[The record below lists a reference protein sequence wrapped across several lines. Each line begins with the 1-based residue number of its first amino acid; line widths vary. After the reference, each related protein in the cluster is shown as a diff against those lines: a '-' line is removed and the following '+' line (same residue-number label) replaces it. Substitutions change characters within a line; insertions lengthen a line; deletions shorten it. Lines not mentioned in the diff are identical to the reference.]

1 MSHEDSVLI
10 IGAGIAGMKASL
22 MLAGLPGKKVYLV
35 DKLPITGGKV
45 IKNEE
50 SFPTLECST
59 CMVAPIQQEVLQN
72 PNIETLTYST
82 VERIDGNAGDFLV
95 TIRKKA
101 RYVSLIDC
109 IGCGMCYEVCPVALE
124 NEWEERLIEKKAIY
138 IPCSGAL
145 PNVPVIDSEHC
156 LHLSGSEDCNLC
168 VESCAFEA
176 INLDDTDELKEI
188 GVGAVILATGS
199 ETVDLS
205 LFPDLGYGRLP
216 GVFSPLEFERL
227 FASNGP
233 TLGKI
238 HLRNSED
245 APRSVAIIHCVGRTV
260 QEYCSAVCCMY
271 AFKFVH
277 FLKQKIPGISISNVF
292 TDVCVPGKSYQTFY
306 SGVSHEDTKMLY
318 ASSIENV
325 HVSESDD
332 GLKVTY
338 PDESSVT
345 RELSVDMVI
354 LTAAIVPDPGL
365 AQLASVAGV
374 ELDSHGFVRTAAN
387 TSGSTE
393 TSRRGVFAAGTVE
406 GPKDIQTSVTQ
417 AESAA
422 GEAMTMLTEVAAGSL
437 EAADH
442 SERMATCPK

>member
-1 MSHEDSVLI
+1 MSFEDSVLI
-10 IGAGIAGMKASL
+10 IGAGISGMKASL

-50 SFPTLECST
+50 SFPNLECST

-82 VERIDGNAGDFLV
+82 VEKIDGSAGNFLV

-101 RYVSLIDC
+101 RYVSLVDC
-109 IGCGMCYEVCPVALE
+109 IGCGMCYEVCPVVLE
-124 NEWEERLIEKKAIY
+124 NEWEERLIEKRAIY

-145 PNVPVIDSEHC
+145 PNVPVIDSEKC

-176 INLDDTDELKEI
+176 INLDDTDELREI

-205 LFPDLGYGRLP
+205 LFPDLGYGKLP

-233 TLGKI
+233 TLGEI
-238 HLRNSED
+238 RLRNSED
-245 APRSVAIIHCVGRTV
+245 APRSVAIIHCVGRA
-260 QEYCSAVCCMY
+260 QQDYCSAVCCMY
-271 AFKFVH
+271 SFKFVH
-277 FLKQKIPGISISNVF
+277 FLKQKIPGVSIYNIF
-292 TDVCVPGKSYQTFY
+292 TDVCVPGKSYQEFY
-306 SGVSHEDTKMLY
+306 RGVSHEDTEMLY
-318 ASSIENV
+318 ASSIENI
-325 HVSESDD
+325 HVSESGG

-338 PDESSVT
+338 PDGSSAT

-354 LTAAIVPDPGL
+354 LTAAIVPDPEL
-365 AQLASVAGV
+365 AELARVAEV
-374 ELDSHGFVRTAAN
+374 ELDSHGFVRTTSN
-387 TSGSTE
+387 LSGSTE
-393 TSRRGVFAAGTVE
+393 TSRKGVFAAGTVE

-422 GEAMTMLTEVAAGSL
+422 GEAMTMLTEVAASRL
-437 EAADH
+437 EADDR